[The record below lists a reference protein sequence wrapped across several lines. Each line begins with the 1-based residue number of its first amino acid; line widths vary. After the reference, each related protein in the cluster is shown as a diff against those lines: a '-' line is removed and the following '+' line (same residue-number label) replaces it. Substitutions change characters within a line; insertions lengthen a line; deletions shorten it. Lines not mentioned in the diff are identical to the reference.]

1 MLATIIVFVL
11 FGSNNNLNRIEEED
25 LSLNNNLLVVE
36 NNKIKKLI

>member
-1 MLATIIVFVL
+1 MLATIL
-11 FGSNNNLNRIEEED
+11 FLCCLDQITTRIEED